1 MELQDGSHDCY
12 PIISTILNDAT
23 RSTSRT
29 QAGSPMVEAHGPTMD
44 QQESPSG
51 GIPGPPERLLRL
63 PEVMERVGLRRT
75 AIYQR
80 MREGRFPAS
89 RSLGPRCTV
98 WVESEVDE
106 WVKSVISSKIT
117 Y

>member
-1 MELQDGSHDCY
+1 MNL
-12 PIISTILNDAT
+12 P
-23 RSTSRT
+23 
-29 QAGSPMVEAHGPTMD
+29 
-44 QQESPSG
+44 ESPSG
-51 GIPGPPERLLRL
+51 GSSEPPQRLLRL

-98 WVESEVDE
+98 WVESEIDN
-106 WVKSVISSKIT
+106 WVQSVISG
-117 Y
+117 